1 MSSIYYFVLYYVKC
15 WITDLLVLLA
25 GRETMIETK
34 KTGIDVGRDLVQR
47 VDLSTDQGHALRGIL
62 GVHQM
67 SIHT

>member
-1 MSSIYYFVLYYVKC
+1 
-15 WITDLLVLLA
+15 
-25 GRETMIETK
+25 MIETK